1 MCDVRLCVY
10 VGQLGDDQ
18 LFELFGSIVY
28 ACCVCAQNNKADRS
42 VNMGAAVRRSARRLN
57 SQ

>member
-10 VGQLGDDQ
+10 VGYQLGDDQ

-28 ACCVCAQNNKADRS
+28 VCMLCVRAEQQ
-42 VNMGAAVRRSARRLN
+42 G
-57 SQ
+57 